1 MRRAEIQ
8 RAKFKERKW
17 RVHLS
22 AGRWDW
28 KGTAM
33 TDSLFRA
40 AIIQLEWLACG
51 TTRFLSRNPTSRHED
66 LADFMADQ

>member
-1 MRRAEIQ
+1 MRRAEVQ
-8 RAKFKERKW
+8 RAKWHERKW

-22 AGRWDW
+22 GGRGVW

-40 AIIQLEWLACG
+40 AIIQLEWLAFG